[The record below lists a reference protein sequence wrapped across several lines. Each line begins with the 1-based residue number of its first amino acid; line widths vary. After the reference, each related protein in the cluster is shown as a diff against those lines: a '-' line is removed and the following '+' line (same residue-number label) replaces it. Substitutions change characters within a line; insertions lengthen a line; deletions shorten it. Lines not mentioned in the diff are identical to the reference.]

1 MDLKTLCWFA
11 VGWAAS
17 NATLEA
23 VARSGPRSPD
33 NEEQLCME
41 MRSDGRDFGLKAA
54 EARLLSPSVEPEMAE
69 AVKHTRH
76 AIDDDIRLRAA
87 WWSDSLRHN
96 GINPRLTERFVTVWT
111 AAAHE
116 ASRERLGGVQR

>member
-17 NATLEA
+17 SATLEA
-23 VARSGPRSPD
+23 VARSGRHGPD
-33 NEEQLCME
+33 EEEQVCME
-41 MRSDGRDFGLKAA
+41 MRSDGHDFGLKAA
-54 EARLLSPSVEPEMAE
+54 EACLLPPSAATDVAE
-69 AVKHTRH
+69 GAKHAGHT
-76 AIDDDIRLRAA
+76 IDDNIRLRAA

-96 GINPRLTERFVTVWT
+96 GINPRLSERFVTVWA

-116 ASRERLGGVQR
+116 ASRERLARALR